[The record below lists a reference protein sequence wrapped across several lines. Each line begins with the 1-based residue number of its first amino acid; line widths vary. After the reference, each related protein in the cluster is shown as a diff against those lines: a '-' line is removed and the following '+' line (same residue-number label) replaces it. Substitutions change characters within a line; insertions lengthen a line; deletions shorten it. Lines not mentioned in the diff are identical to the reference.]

1 MKRLLKWY
9 YGSASIR
16 KKLVISYL
24 LLITVPILV
33 LGVYSYSVSKRN
45 MERQTEE
52 TIRNNVRLMASDL
65 ETSLKRENDN
75 IKYLSYNATFRQ
87 GLKISRGNQVEVAQV
102 LNEVVEPIFWYF
114 ITSDYNMTVGR
125 VGKNPHLDGI
135 VDRQMLL
142 FFQPFKVG
150 PDEFRLIFP

>member
-1 MKRLLKWY
+1 MKRLLNWY

-33 LGVYSYSVSKRN
+33 LGVYSFSVSKRN

-52 TIRNNVRLMASDL
+52 TIWNNVRLMASDL

-75 IKYLSYNATFRQ
+75 IKYLSYNAKFRQ
-87 GLKISRGNQVEVAQV
+87 VLKNSRGNQVEVAQV

-114 ITSDYNMTVGR
+114 ITSDNNMKGNR
-125 VGKNPHLDGI
+125 DLYALCEPGGGK
-135 VDRQMLL
+135 LL
-142 FFQPFKVG
+142 KTG
-150 PDEFRLIFP
+150 G

>member
-1 MKRLLKWY
+1 MKRLLNWY

-33 LGVYSYSVSKRN
+33 LGVYSFSVSKRN

-65 ETSLKRENDN
+65 VN
-75 IKYLSYNATFRQ
+75 IQLMAFS
-87 GLKISRGNQVEVAQV
+87 
-102 LNEVVEPIFWYF
+102 
-114 ITSDYNMTVGR
+114 
-125 VGKNPHLDGI
+125 
-135 VDRQMLL
+135 
-142 FFQPFKVG
+142 
-150 PDEFRLIFP
+150 FRLLLHHTYQISVILRAVYPFFPDSQKIQIRSV

>member
-45 MERQTEE
+45 MERQKEE
-52 TIRNNVRLMASDL
+52 TIRNNVGDHHQRMAPLLLCD
-65 ETSLKRENDN
+65 EKRDHR
-75 IKYLSYNATFRQ
+75 AA
-87 GLKISRGNQVEVAQV
+87 V
-102 LNEVVEPIFWYF
+102 
-114 ITSDYNMTVGR
+114 
-125 VGKNPHLDGI
+125 
-135 VDRQMLL
+135 
-142 FFQPFKVG
+142 
-150 PDEFRLIFP
+150 